1 MQLSIVMPCLNE
13 HETVGICVEKA
24 VRTLREHGID
34 GEVIVADNGSTDG
47 SIEIATTG
55 GARVVN
61 VPTKGYGAALMGG
74 IESAQGKY
82 VLMGDADDSYDF
94 TEAPKFLAKLQEGN
108 DLVQGCRLSGGGGTV
123 MPGAMPWL
131 HYWIG
136 NPGLTWLARRMFHVP
151 IHDIY
156 CGMRGFTKDM
166 YVRLNQQCTGME
178 FATEMII
185 KATIFG
191 EKIDEVPIT
200 LHPDG
205 RKTRRPHLRTFRDG
219 WRTLRF
225 FLLFS
230 PRWVFLYPSVFFLAL
245 GLFGYLV
252 ALPGISIAGISPGVQ
267 SLMVASLLIYL
278 GVQTLLL
285 GIFVRTYAE
294 IEGLMP
300 FHAGLDRL
308 KEWLQLERM
317 LIGGGVLIGLG
328 TLLMGYETYSWYKQG
343 FGPLDLTRS
352 GRVFVPGVCAALVGL
367 TIILNGFSLSMLGL
381 ATRKNEGLTS

>member
-1 MQLSIVMPCLNE
+1 MRLSIVMPCLNE

-24 VRTLREHGID
+24 VRTLREHGIE

-47 SIEIATTG
+47 SIEIAESG
-55 GARVVN
+55 GARVVH
-61 VPTKGYGAALMGG
+61 VSEKGYGAALMGG
-74 IESAQGKY
+74 IESARGQY

-94 TEAPKFLAKLQEGN
+94 TEAPKFLAKLETGL
-108 DLVQGCRLSGGGGTV
+108 DLVQGCRLPAGGGTV

-156 CGMRGFTKDM
+156 CGMRGFSKDL
-166 YVRLNQQCTGME
+166 YLRLNQQCTGME

-185 KATIFG
+185 KSTLFG
-191 EKIDEVPIT
+191 EKIGEVPIT

-230 PRWVFLYPSVFFLAL
+230 PRWVFLYPALAL
-245 GLFGYLV
+245 ILAGMAGYFLV
-252 ALPGISIAGISPGVQ
+252 
-267 SLMVASLLIYL
+267 YL
-278 GVQTLLL
+278 GFLVGVRSASVQTLLVCSVLILL
-285 GIFVRTYAE
+285 GIQTAIFGLFARVYAYT
-294 IEGLMP
+294 EGFLPNRNWLARFESWFDLEKQLVGGAILAMIGIALIALIAIP
-300 FHAGLDRL
+300 WGL
-308 KEWLQLERM
+308 
-317 LIGGGVLIGLG
+317 
-328 TLLMGYETYSWYKQG
+328 SG
-343 FGPLDLTRS
+343 FGPLDIPQTALY
-352 GRVFVPGVCAALVGL
+352 VIPGVTLVSIGFLLAASSFFLG
-367 TIILNGFSLSMLGL
+367 ILMLHR
-381 ATRKNEGLTS
+381 RK